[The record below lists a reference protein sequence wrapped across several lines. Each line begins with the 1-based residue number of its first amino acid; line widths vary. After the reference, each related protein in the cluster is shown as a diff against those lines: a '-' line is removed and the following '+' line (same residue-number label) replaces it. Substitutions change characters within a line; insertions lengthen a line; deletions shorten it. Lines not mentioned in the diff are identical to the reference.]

1 MVWQYHG
8 EAIALEIYHGV
19 PSGWRAQEIIE
30 EHVRLGGSFDL
41 KGPDAS
47 EPGAPS
53 WLPARY
59 DWLQYRET
67 LRRVADGM
75 VVGDAACVELAIR
88 FIELRYIGSYSG
100 FIRSVLS
107 RRLKHCSL
115 TQAQHERLH
124 AHFSALVI
132 AEDRCDEFRDYLGLW
147 RRLVSPEQVQ
157 ELSSRLKGV
166 SNGEARAVWLLANLP
181 AGVSVRGKVGSD
193 DNAA

>member
-1 MVWQYHG
+1 MVWHYHG
-8 EAIALEIYHGV
+8 EPIPLEIYHGV
-19 PSGWRAQEIIE
+19 PKGWRAQEIIE
-30 EHVRLGGSFDL
+30 EHARLGGSFDL

-75 VVGDAACVELAIR
+75 LVGDAACVELAIR
-88 FIELRYIGSYSG
+88 FIELRHIGSYSG

-115 TQAQHERLH
+115 TQAQQERLH

-132 AEDRCDEFRDYLGLW
+132 ADDRCDEFRDYLGLW
-147 RRLVSPEQVQ
+147 RRFVSPQQVEQ
-157 ELSSRLKGV
+157 LASRLRAESK
-166 SNGEARAVWLLANLP
+166 GEARANWLLANLS
-181 AGVSVRGKVGSD
+181 AGLSSRSKVQ
-193 DNAA
+193 

>member
-8 EAIALEIYHGV
+8 EAIPLEIYHGV

-30 EHVRLGGSFDL
+30 EHARLGGSFDL

-67 LRRVADGM
+67 LRRVAEGM

-157 ELSSRLKGV
+157 ELASRLKGV
-166 SNGEARAVWLLANLP
+166 PNGEARAVWLLANLP